1 MLQRISPRICFD
13 QKLIEFYLS
22 LFLQI
27 HHQNDPNRPRFVAV
41 TTLEDVQAV
50 RCAEFHPN
58 GRVYSVGSNSKT
70 FRICEYPSLS
80 EIRYIHFNGSLRKD
94 RTGRLFLIHIRTEM
108 IHKIEKREPI
118 HSRFVCVKTIIAHS
132 TSEHSVSAVCEVRE
146 RDLTQFLFKC

>member
-1 MLQRISPRICFD
+1 MLQRISPRICFN

-80 EIRYIHFNGSLRKD
+80 EIRYIHFNGELRKD
-94 RTGRLFLIHIRTEM
+94 RTGRFFWYTFGQKWFIRSKKGNQFIHDFYASRRLSHIQHRNTVCQLYAKWE
-108 IHKIEKREPI
+108 REI
-118 HSRFVCVKTIIAHS
+118 
-132 TSEHSVSAVCEVRE
+132 
-146 RDLTQFLFKC
+146 

>member
-1 MLQRISPRICFD
+1 MFKFFYVSFRFWIYSYFYLQFEVKERKWRYRLCNTRNLVHLNRIKKKILMF
-13 QKLIEFYLS
+13 LIEKGFF
-22 LFLQI
+22 LFWFWWLPHTHTPFDWLNSISFFLLLFFQLQI

-80 EIRYIHFNGSLRKD
+80 EIR
-94 RTGRLFLIHIRTEM
+94 
-108 IHKIEKREPI
+108 
-118 HSRFVCVKTIIAHS
+118 
-132 TSEHSVSAVCEVRE
+132 
-146 RDLTQFLFKC
+146 